1 MWGVNMAKA
10 KITQLDIETYS
21 VVEQQKRMTEY
32 GEKLIDVER
41 IVKKPIDIWLIGN
54 TGMRN
59 PWRIPS
65 GFKVYAESNM
75 VGRLRSPEDQVAFKM
90 LLVKTG
96 EIGGDL
102 DKDKDASITRK
113 YRLMFNKYGF
123 AYPEVTKKDGF
134 DQEELGPVDVIT
146 PLGETFYNADTV
158 SAQQECFLRGLI
170 VPMEKLDD
178 NRTFSPLL
186 WVLSVMLS
194 IEKRVGDTKINFIEF
209 ATCVQT
215 TTPLNDVEKVVDAIL
230 KIREE
235 RKGAENKKKYD
246 RELID
251 KAFERYLKQK
261 GNFKD
266 YADMNI
272 RYLISS
278 GIVKRAGRGLSL
290 VPEYHSMA
298 IELIKDVVSTESL
311 KERYKK
317 LCEGAPLPT
326 DNEETANK
334 VLNDLIAELEYYGI
348 EYKMPDIPLD
358 SAKNINMV
366 RASLKKDIDKFKE
379 EQYAKQ
385 QYDEWKEIY
394 EYMNLLISNNGKELE
409 LEEDY
414 VIKVPKSEAA
424 AYLEWTLWRAFLAI
438 DHTINKPYEARGFNI
453 DQDYL
458 PVGTAPG
465 GGSDM
470 VFEFED
476 YVIAVEV
483 TMSTNSRQEA
493 MEGEPVRRHV
503 ADLVLNNEKPVYG
516 VFVAN
521 KIDSNTAETFRIGV
535 WYNQNDEKMA
545 LRIVPFTLKQFSE
558 YFKFMFENKT
568 VNPDVFLELFNKC
581 FEAKDGKG
589 GPEWKQEIAN
599 IINSNI

>member
-1 MWGVNMAKA
+1 MAKA